1 MKENET
7 SNEVEENSTTNRTSN
22 QRIFLRNGDNVNHHQ
37 MDHINVSGVKI
48 FILKLN
54 MLISLVLLLI
64 WNFYEAKLI
73 MFRITIIYRKT
84 DKSLRW
90 NWHNYEP
97 KVWTKK
103 KPSLMKTLS
112 EIKQSYAYMF
122 QWKISHSPQFF
133 SLNLNWKNVLRM
145 TKFLFGICFQI
156 LKNNNNKIK

>member
-54 MLISLVLLLI
+54 MLISLVLLLS

-73 MFRITIIYRKT
+73 IFRITIIYRKT
-84 DKSLRW
+84 DKSLWW

-156 LKNNNNKIK
+156 LKNNYNKIK